1 MSYKWWFG
9 DDTANV
15 RFFCEAVVRVSVI
28 GEVLA
33 GEGEM
38 KLVLLFSRISVWS
51 TLPLAQ
57 FSSMLMGMVA
67 GVLPKELPISLLY

>member
-1 MSYKWWFG
+1 
-9 DDTANV
+9 
-15 RFFCEAVVRVSVI
+15 VRVSVI

-57 FSSMLMGMVA
+57 FSSMLMGMVV